1 MNRIAY
7 GIAVVVASLLFA
19 LPAFA
24 NPDAKDCTD
33 YPGVSR
39 MGTFFI
45 DNCNRKQFESARFWV
60 GPKDKEVQ
68 QNQEGRYFHY
78 DYESNSGAPGASM
91 VQIIRN
97 YQNAVRAAGGQVMSD
112 RMGTNWADTS
122 LKLNKAG
129 KEIWVLV
136 EAHDNS
142 YQLTIVEKQPMHQD
156 VVVDLKALGETGTQ
170 ASKAA
175 RPDAKG
181 CKDFP
186 GITRLSNFYI
196 DSCDYKQF
204 ESAKFWVGGK
214 DKEAAQQQEGRY
226 AHLAYELGGTPGA
239 SMLQIVRNYQN
250 AVKASGGQVMSDR
263 MGTNWADTSLKL
275 NKAGKEIWV
284 LVEAHDNSYQLTI
297 VEKQGMQQEVTM
309 DAKAMGDTI
318 SQTGKVAIYGIYFDF
333 AKANLKPESEP
344 ALNQIATLLKQN
356 PKLNVYIVGHTD
368 MVGDAATNVRL
379 SQERAQSVI
388 AALAGRYAIAPARL
402 KPFGAGSYAP
412 VASNR
417 TDEGRAKN
425 RRVELVEI
433 AMK

>member
-97 YQNAVRAAGGQVMSD
+97 YQNAVRAA
-112 RMGTNWADTS
+112 
-122 LKLNKAG
+122 
-129 KEIWVLV
+129 
-136 EAHDNS
+136 
-142 YQLTIVEKQPMHQD
+142 
-156 VVVDLKALGETGTQ
+156 
-170 ASKAA
+170 
-175 RPDAKG
+175 
-181 CKDFP
+181 
-186 GITRLSNFYI
+186 
-196 DSCDYKQF
+196 
-204 ESAKFWVGGK
+204 
-214 DKEAAQQQEGRY
+214 
-226 AHLAYELGGTPGA
+226 
-239 SMLQIVRNYQN
+239 
-250 AVKASGGQVMSDR
+250 GGQVMSDR